1 MRHRAQPAFTLI
13 ELLVVI
19 AIIAILAS
27 LLLPALAKAKARA
40 QQTRCQ
46 NNLRQVG
53 LASLMYAQDNEGRIQ
68 IDDPLINALPDQV
81 VTWARLLHSN
91 QNAVA
96 LDMFVCPTYS
106 PYRFTNNWYK
116 TYGVRQDPPAEF
128 TTGDFGEILK
138 TDAVFRP
145 DDYLHVADTTSQG
158 RYGYGAEQF
167 YYFRVD
173 SEEEV
178 HARHASKADGLFLDG
193 HVEGC
198 GRARLEGLGIFG
210 LFGADVKPRYNE

>member
-1 MRHRAQPAFTLI
+1 MRHRVQPAFTLI

-27 LLLPALAKAKARA
+27 LLLPALGNARARA

-46 NNLRQVG
+46 NNLRQIG
-53 LASLMYAQDNEGRIQ
+53 LASLMYAQDNEGQIQ
-68 IDDPLINALPDQV
+68 IDAPLDRG
-81 VTWARLLHSN
+81 VTWASLLHSN
-91 QNAVA
+91 QNVGTRE
-96 LDMFVCPTYS
+96 MFVCPTYA
-106 PYRFTNNWYK
+106 PHRFTNWFK

-138 TDAVFRP
+138 TEAVPRLE
-145 DDYLHVADTTSQG
+145 DYLHVADTTSRG
-158 RYGYGAEQF
+158 RQGYGAEQF

-173 SEEEV
+173 SEKEV
-178 HARHASKADGLFLDG
+178 HARHGSKADGLFLDG

-198 GRARLEGLGIFG
+198 GRARLEALGISA
-210 LFGADVKPRYNE
+210 LFGADTVPSYY